1 MRRLGIAPGVL
12 GGAVG
17 GLYAYGYGTDLW
29 KSRATHARFESLM
42 ALPIM
47 RQVSA
52 EAADRFSQGKPV
64 YMFTVQSEGIKGV
77 GISSLDGHVLS
88 IDLLSGEFVVDAKPA
103 SPVDYAGALA
113 LPVLGFLLPWGIIR
127 ALAWLILGFVGK
139 T

>member
-88 IDLLSGEFVVDAKPA
+88 IDLLSGEFVVDANRPRPWTTLVHSLFPSLA
-103 SPVDYAGALA
+103 SCF
-113 LPVLGFLLPWGIIR
+113 LGVS
-127 ALAWLILGFVGK
+127 FVRLHG
-139 T
+139 